1 MMPAPKPRTPMR
13 RPCPQA
19 DLSAIHGDAV
29 VRPLP
34 EA

>member
-1 MMPAPKPRTPMR
+1 MR